1 MTKSKKEHL
10 TKVATLGCIACR
22 IDGIQDAVAEIHHL
36 RETAG
41 MGQRANDDEVLPLCP
56 AHHRGTM
63 HRPGRDGHV
72 PSIHL
77 DRLAFIAEYGTE
89 MELLDRVQAAV

>member
-1 MTKSKKEHL
+1 MSA
-10 TKVATLGCIACR
+10 VAAQGCIACR
-22 IDGIQDAVAEIHHL
+22 IDGNPGTPCELHHL

-41 MGQRANDDEVLPLCP
+41 MGQRASDNEVIGLCA

-77 DRLAFIAEYGTE
+77 DRRAFIAEYGTE
-89 MELLDRVQAAV
+89 LELLAMVQADER